1 MEILTELAMSMK
13 IATVLATAIVS
24 GFRPLHRLFF
34 DIGFP

>member
-1 MEILTELAMSMK
+1 MEFLTEVAMSMK

-24 GFRPLHRLFF
+24 AFRPLHRIFF